1 MSYTFDYIASDNQKI
16 KITILN
22 REEFSLLDDDG
33 QEEYQAGPIIE
44 EDEDDAISTLGVQG
58 FIYNFVNEKDLYWI
72 PKILDEFM
80 KKNYKS
86 TWDEGFN
93 SYPSPTKREQ
103 FFWDFI
109 DKEGDEALY
118 GIDLFTIKEFYK
130 NDTLYSLLI
139 EECQKRDSKG
149 I

>member
-1 MSYTFDYIASDNQKI
+1 MSYTFDFINSENQKI

-33 QEEYQAGPIIE
+33 KEEYQAGPIIE
-44 EDEDDAISTLGVQG
+44 EDDAISTLGVQG
-58 FIYNFVNEKDLYWI
+58 FIYDFVNEKDLDWI

-80 KKNYKS
+80 KNKYKK
-86 TWDEGFN
+86 TWNEGHA
-93 SYPSPTKREQ
+93 SYSSPVEREQ

-109 DKEGDEALY
+109 DKEGEEALY

-139 EECQKRDSKG
+139 EDCLKRDSTG
-149 I
+149 Y